1 MTKNRSARKAKAV
14 TAKKPSD
21 ASGKGAIPQALRA
34 KSKQSD
40 VVEMLRQ
47 PHGATIAAII
57 KATGWQQ
64 HSVRGFF
71 AGVVR
76 KKLGLTLESQKD
88 GDADRSYRIVAPM
101 PDKPKSKP
109 TKTKRQAA

>member
-14 TAKKPSD
+14 TAKKPSG
-21 ASGKGAIPQALRA
+21 ASGKGAMPNAPRA
-34 KSKQSD
+34 KSKQAD
-40 VVEMLRQ
+40 VIDMLSQ
-47 PHGATIAAII
+47 PDGTTITSIM

-76 KKLGLTLESQKD
+76 KKLGLTLESHKD
-88 GDADRSYRIVAPM
+88 GDADRSYRILSPM
-101 PDKPKSKP
+101 PEKSKSKA